1 MKNFL
6 LGTLTLVV
14 IACGPEPIDMDTLQ
28 TSDDDVWFL
37 DDQLYSGAV
46 YRVGENGYLRS
57 AGSLKN
63 GKMDGRWDFYSP
75 ANGSRT
81 SRGTYKDGVEHG
93 PHWTAVDGE
102 LQLNGSYK
110 DGDKCGE
117 WVMDPYEVL
126 QDFAANPN
134 AVLQDL
140 QDGGTGADVISAIA
154 SILQDGG
161 TGVDVI
167 SAITS
172 VMMDMEEVRNYPP
185 C

>member
-1 MKNFL
+1 MKTL
-6 LGTLTLVV
+6 LLCALALVV
-14 IACGPEPIDMDTLQ
+14 IACGPEPIDIETLQ
-28 TSDDDVWFL
+28 ASDDDVCLL
-37 DDQLYSGAV
+37 DDQPHSGAV
-46 YRVGENGYLRS
+46 YRVGENGYLQS

-63 GKMDGRWDFYSP
+63 GKMDGRWDFYSH

-117 WVMDPYEVL
+117 WVVDPYEVL
-126 QDFAANPN
+126 QDLVANPN

-140 QDGGTGADVISAIA
+140 QDGGTGAGVI
-154 SILQDGG
+154 G
-161 TGVDVI
+161 
-167 SAITS
+167 AITS
-172 VMMDMEEVRNYPP
+172 VLMDMEEVRNYPP